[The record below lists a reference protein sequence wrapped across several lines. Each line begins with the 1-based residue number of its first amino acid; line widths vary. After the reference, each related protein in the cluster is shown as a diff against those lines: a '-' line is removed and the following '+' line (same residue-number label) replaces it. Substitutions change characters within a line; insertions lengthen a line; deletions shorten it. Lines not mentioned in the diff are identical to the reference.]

1 MAGLLA
7 VNRPVA
13 DPRHASGRTAPAAA
27 AAAVP
32 VDVDVPATADDT
44 PPPARG
50 VTYVGPFAQAWT
62 EEGDGPRVLL
72 LHGIHAG
79 ASGHEW
85 ASLVPLL
92 REHRSV
98 RVPDLLGCG
107 RSDHPDLDYTPQVVL
122 AAVGSLIRA
131 AGPNTHVVASSLTAA
146 YALKAVAHGAR
157 VAGLT
162 LITPTGLGRA
172 QAPAASRPWAKALYA
187 VGRHTPLGDVFTLA
201 VGSKPSVRWF
211 LGRRAYGDA
220 DNVREETV
228 DAYSREV
235 QATNAK
241 HLTLA
246 FVTGRLALHVDPD
259 EVREVQPDVIWAC
272 GQRFTPNIEADAWV
286 RAGAN
291 VTMRG
296 VGMPHVEAP
305 ELVADQLLRDER
317 GELERP
323 RPWVRVT

>member
-1 MAGLLA
+1 MVGVAVLIAVSLA
-7 VNRPVA
+7 A
-13 DPRHASGRTAPAAA
+13 EPRVPERTPPTAP
-27 AAAVP
+27 
-32 VDVDVPATADDT
+32 DVTAGSVPATGEQV

-62 EEGDGPRVLL
+62 EEGRGPRVLL
-72 LHGIHAG
+72 LHAIHAG
-79 ASGHEW
+79 AGGHEW
-85 ASLVPLL
+85 SALVPLL

-131 AGPNTHVVASSLTAA
+131 AGPNTHVVASSLTGA

-162 LITPTGLGRA
+162 LITPTGLGNPRP
-172 QAPAASRPWAKALYA
+172 PAGERPWAKAIYS

-201 VGSKPSVRWF
+201 LGARPSVRWF
-211 LGRRAYGDA
+211 LGRRAYGSP
-220 DNVREETV
+220 DNVSEEAV

-241 HLTLA
+241 HLALA
-246 FVTGRLALHVDPD
+246 FVTGRLALRIEPD

-272 GQRFTPNIEADAWV
+272 GQRFTPNIEADAWI

-305 ELVADQLLRDER
+305 QLVADHLLRDDR

-323 RPWVRVT
+323 RPWVRAT